1 MFDLICQKL
10 QAGNKDED
18 TCLNLKLKNQALR
31 KINDTIVDFF
41 AIMKLEEV

>member
-1 MFDLICQKL
+1 MFDLIRQKL

-18 TCLNLKLKNQALR
+18 TCSNLKSKNQSLR

-41 AIMKLEEV
+41 AIMRPEGM